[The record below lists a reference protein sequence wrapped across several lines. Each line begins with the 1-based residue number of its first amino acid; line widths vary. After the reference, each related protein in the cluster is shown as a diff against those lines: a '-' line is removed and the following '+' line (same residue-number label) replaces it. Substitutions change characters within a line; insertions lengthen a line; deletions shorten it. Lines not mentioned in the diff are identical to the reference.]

1 MTINPTAPTAT
12 QHWQV
17 EHVLTRHPQREVC
30 ATEAVLGV
38 LEYCQKLEDHGVQRI
53 VTQNLRKI
61 VHNSFGIQKT
71 SSLTKEFNSCR
82 C

>member
-1 MTINPTAPTAT
+1 MTINPPAPTAT

-17 EHVLTRHPQREVC
+17 EHLITRHPQREDC

-38 LEYCQKLEDHGVQRI
+38 LEYCQKLEDQGVQRI

-61 VHNSFGIQKT
+61 VHNSFDIPEDLTPDQGI
-71 SSLTKEFNSCR
+71 
-82 C
+82 